1 MLSARRATVQ
11 DQHEVDRLL
20 SARPRR
26 SEIRDLPKGLSP
38 LTLQLVAD
46 TLRDAG
52 RDLSAEEA
60 GTRCGLA
67 RVSARRY
74 LEQLV
79 ATGLAEVRPRYGS
92 AGRPEN
98 GYLWT
103 QEPG

>member
-1 MLSARRATVQ
+1 MRQ
-11 DQHEVDRLL
+11 L
-20 SARPRR
+20 SARPRPGDN
-26 SEIRDLPKGLSP
+26 RDLPKGLSP
-38 LTLQLVAD
+38 RTLQLVGD

-60 GTRCGLA
+60 GNGCGLA

-74 LEQLV
+74 LEHLV
-79 ATGLAEVRPRYGS
+79 TMGLAEVHPRYGS

-103 QEPG
+103 GDPASTAT